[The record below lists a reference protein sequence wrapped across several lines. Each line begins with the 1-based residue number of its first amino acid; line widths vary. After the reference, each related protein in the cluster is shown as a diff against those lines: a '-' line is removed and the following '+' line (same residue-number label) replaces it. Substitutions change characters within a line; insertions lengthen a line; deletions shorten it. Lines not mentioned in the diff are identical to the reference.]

1 MSEPVL
7 SRKRQGAQ
15 DAVDT
20 LETFEAFEAFDK
32 HGLPA
37 FVRGVDAEAL
47 YFFLAL
53 FRTGT
58 LPRAAEQLGISLSSA
73 NRMLAKLRT
82 YWDDPLFVRSGF
94 LMQPTTAAKRRYD
107 KVLSLMHVL
116 EDLRRDDELDPK
128 PFRARFARPATTMHL
143 RSALPRLLLT
153 LRPACRMCGCAPRRP
168 MNISLIICV
177 RICSIWCSLPGR
189 DSTQIFI
196 LRRSSPRRTSVWCG
210 ADILSLNVRRLWG
223 PLNAKILKPSRRYSS
238 MPSPT
243 ATVLPTVPATAGLIP
258 KIQTASHW
266 FLAASLCLEETDC
279 YAIVP
284 KATAELA
291 LDPRRTAILEL
302 SDAAPKL
309 TVRLGWHE
317 RTHADPGSQLI
328 RAQLLALIQKRFG
341 RPAGE

>member
-20 LETFEAFEAFDK
+20 LETFEAFEAFEAFDK

-116 EDLRRDDELDPK
+116 EDLRRGHPLSE
-128 PFRARFARPATTMHL
+128 RAATL
-143 RSALPRLLLT
+143 
-153 LRPACRMCGCAPRRP
+153 
-168 MNISLIICV
+168 
-177 RICSIWCSLPGR
+177 
-189 DSTQIFI
+189 
-196 LRRSSPRRTSVWCG
+196 
-210 ADILSLNVRRLWG
+210 G
-223 PLNAKILKPSRRYSS
+223 PLEREDLEAFPQVLINAQPDRYRA
-238 MPSPT
+238 PNSP
-243 ATVLPTVPATAGLIP
+243 GNGQFNP
-258 KIQTASHW
+258 KNPDRIALVTPF

-291 LDPRRTAILEL
+291 LDPRRTAMLQL

-341 RPAGE
+341 RPVGE